1 MARKA
6 YSEQEREQVR
16 NALLTTVTQ
25 CIVDRG
31 LIHSSIDVLCKKVGI
46 SKTFFYTF
54 FSSKEDLV
62 LEALRYQQPKLLQY
76 ACTYGEKKGIAV
88 LSIEEEQEIYRC
100 LSQENFQTFR
110 EEQIKLFREIL
121 VIFGLPMDS
130 IEPRLFGNLALSMMM
145 VYKAIPDTMP
155 FLFPEVAEDMVAFQI
170 NALLDEM
177 QRAKE
182 KINRVREDA

>member
-16 NALLTTVTQ
+16 NALLTTVIQ

-31 LIHSSIDVLCKKVGI
+31 RFHSSIDVLCKKVGI

-76 ACTYGEKKGIAV
+76 A
-88 LSIEEEQEIYRC
+88 R
-100 LSQENFQTFR
+100 
-110 EEQIKLFREIL
+110 
-121 VIFGLPMDS
+121 
-130 IEPRLFGNLALSMMM
+130 NLMGDPALSWR
-145 VYKAIPDTMP
+145 
-155 FLFPEVAEDMVAFQI
+155 EG
-170 NALLDEM
+170 
-177 QRAKE
+177 
-182 KINRVREDA
+182 VRTF